1 MERRFAHGKWRSFV
15 RPCLG
20 FFVISF
26 STSQSKLCRF
36 AEAEEMSRR
45 ERNYLTHKVFHP
57 VGLAARQILKRK
69 QIMQH
74 ESLILSRVLLIH
86 HESRGFTRMPV
97 ATPNIKASKEHR
109 WSANS
114 TNMYLLPL
122 PSSSNRQREAEF
134 DARFRQLRSI
144 NYSSTIPTTEFVLP
158 PCPLSPLSPSF
169 LGTFIPCHFAP
180 CPLPLALSLCPFSP
194 CPWTPCPRLLALTPL
209 PHFPY
214 CPMLHPCFWT
224 HCPVPSGSRPLSSLP
239 LPFFHSAPLPYLSL
253 SSSVDSIRGRTA
265 ANSEE
270 VVREI
275 TWQSKTQ
282 DRIVTSQSLDSSS
295 RIMHSI

>member
-1 MERRFAHGKWRSFV
+1 MERSFAHGKWRSFV

-69 QIMQH
+69 QIMQQH

-134 DARFRQLRSI
+134 DVRFRQLRSI

-158 PCPLSPLSPSF
+158 PCPLSPLIPSS

-180 CPLPLALSLCPFSP
+180 CPFPLSLFPLPLDPLPSFTCTYPIAPFPLLSHAPPLLLDPLPSAFWFP
-194 CPWTPCPRLLALTPL
+194 ATFLPALALLPL
-209 PHFPY
+209 R
-214 CPMLHPCFWT
+214 
-224 HCPVPSGSRPLSSLP
+224 PSP
-239 LPFFHSAPLPYLSL
+239 LPFPLLIRRFHSGAH
-253 SSSVDSIRGRTA
+253 GG
-265 ANSEE
+265 
-270 VVREI
+270 
-275 TWQSKTQ
+275 Q
-282 DRIVTSQSLDSSS
+282 
-295 RIMHSI
+295 